1 MAAYMIA
8 NVEINDAERI
18 KEYLK
23 AAPVVVKKY
32 CGRFLVR
39 GGEFWVAEGDWTP
52 ERLVIL
58 EFESYEK
65 AKEFWHS
72 EEYRPLK
79 ALRQSSAKTEMVFVD
94 GISGEMSIELSTE

>member
-8 NVEINDAERI
+8 NVEINDAEKIR
-18 KEYLK
+18 EYLK
-23 AAPVVVKKY
+23 ATPKVVREY

-39 GGEFWVAEGDWTP
+39 GGELWVAEGDWAP
-52 ERLVIL
+52 KRLVIL

-65 AKEFWHS
+65 AKDFWHS

-94 GISGEMSIELSTE
+94 GISEEMSVELSRE

>member
-18 KEYLK
+18 KEYLR
-23 AAPVVVKKY
+23 ATPDIVRKY
-32 CGRFLVR
+32 SGRFLVR
-39 GGEFWVAEGDWTP
+39 GGEFWVAEGHWTP
-52 ERLVIL
+52 ERLVVL

-72 EEYRPLK
+72 EEYKPLK
-79 ALRQSSAKTEMVFVD
+79 ILRQSSAQTDMIFVD
-94 GISGEMSIELSTE
+94 GISKEMSDMLNL

>member
-8 NVEINDAERI
+8 DVEINDVERMG
-18 KEYLK
+18 EYLK
-23 AAPVVVKKY
+23 ATPDVVKKY
-32 CGRFLVR
+32 NGRFLVR

-52 ERLVIL
+52 KRLVIL

-79 ALRQSSAKTEMVFVD
+79 ALRQSSANTDMIFVD
-94 GISGEMSIELSTE
+94 GISQEMSNVLNS

>member
-1 MAAYMIA
+1 MSAYLIA
-8 NVEINDAERI
+8 NVEINDNEKI

-23 AAPVVVKKY
+23 KTPEVVKKHG
-32 CGRFLVR
+32 GRFLVR
-39 GGEFWVAEGDWTP
+39 GGEFWIAEGHWAP
-52 ERLVIL
+52 KRLVIL

-79 ALRQSSAKTEMVFVD
+79 KLRQSSATTDMIFVD
-94 GISGEMSIELSTE
+94 GISKETSDMLNS